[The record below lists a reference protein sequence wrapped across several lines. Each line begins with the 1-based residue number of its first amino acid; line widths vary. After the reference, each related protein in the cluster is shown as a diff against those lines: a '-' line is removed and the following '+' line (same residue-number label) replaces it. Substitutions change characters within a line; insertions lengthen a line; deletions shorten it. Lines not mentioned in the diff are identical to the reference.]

1 MGRMEGKVALITGG
15 ARGQGRAHAIRLA
28 QEGADIALFDIVSG
42 IDTVPYDLSTPD
54 DLAETAAAIEALD
67 RRVITIPGDT
77 RNQSDLDAA
86 VERTIAQLGDLDVLV
101 QNAGI
106 WAMSPFWETSEE
118 EWRDQ
123 IDVNLTGHWHAAK
136 AVAPHFIKRRGGAIV
151 FTSSGNGIVAG
162 VDFAHYT
169 AAKHGV
175 IGLMK
180 TVAMELGPYGVRAN
194 AVAPGFMDTPMNT
207 WQGALDMVIAGAPG
221 TGTMADREN
230 AAFHMTILAGH
241 GLVPANAVS
250 QAVLFLASD
259 EAADITGVVIPVD
272 AGRVLLPGF
281 NPNPVR
287 EK

>member
-1 MGRMEGKVALITGG
+1 MGRMEGKTVLVTGG
-15 ARGQGRAHAIRLA
+15 ARGQGRAHALRLA
-28 QEGADIALFDIVSG
+28 QEGANIALFDIVKD
-42 IDTVPYDLSTPD
+42 IATVPYSLSTPA
-54 DLAETAAAIEALD
+54 DLAQTANDVEALGV
-67 RRVITIPGDT
+67 RAISIQGDI
-77 RNQSDLDAA
+77 RQQADIDAA
-86 VERTIAQLGDLDVLV
+86 VERTIAEFGHLDVLV
-101 QNAGI
+101 QNAGV

-136 AVAPHFIKRRGGAIV
+136 AVAPHFMARRAGSIV

-175 IGLMK
+175 IGLMR

-194 AVAPGFMDTPMNT
+194 AVCPGFIDTPMNT
-207 WQGALDMVIAGAPG
+207 WQGALDMMIAGEPG
-221 TGTMADREN
+221 TGTLQDRST
-230 AAFHMTILAGH
+230 AAHHMTILAGH

-259 EAADITGVVIPVD
+259 EAAEITGVALPVD

-281 NPNPVR
+281 NPNPVF
-287 EK
+287 EN